1 LDKVTKN
8 IAKAL
13 QTESESQ
20 KQFDDI
26 HVICGGVGKTHYYKN
41 KDLNLF
47 KKIEYVKK
55 KEKKRYR

>member
-1 LDKVTKN
+1 MDKVTKN
-8 IAKAL
+8 IAKVL

-26 HVICGGVGKTHYYKN
+26 HVIRGEVGKTHYYN

-47 KKIEYVKK
+47 KKNEYVKK

>member
-8 IAKAL
+8 IAKVL

-26 HVICGGVGKTHYYKN
+26 HVICGEVGKTHYYN

-47 KKIEYVKK
+47 KKLNM
-55 KEKKRYR
+55 

>member
-1 LDKVTKN
+1 LDEVTKN

-26 HVICGGVGKTHYYKN
+26 HVICGEVGKTHYYN
-41 KDLNLF
+41 KDLNLL
-47 KKIEYVKK
+47 KKTEYVKK